1 MTRKVPRTRT
11 SIGVL
16 HEGRDRHA
24 WPEQLYRY
32 VEHYFWEPQHLI
44 KTQNAALAAR
54 RRGER
59 RIEAFYR
66 LIRSQEVPLNFA
78 LNLLLRI
85 VPTGVRVAF
94 LLQFLADR
102 PPPAIPE
109 PVLLHAEDHPFTQP
123 DVLLQTKTQRFFVEL
138 KITGSASITQI
149 EKYAR
154 LHAHLDR
161 QDSPREPYL
170 CFLTPGP
177 IERGWRPGSE
187 RPRLVREGLQ
197 GFARIA
203 LKNRKPSFRQLTET
217 IGPSPGASYD
227 AVIEAIRI
235 GHATWQ
241 TIGDCLNGERDRRD
255 LRGGEIAD
263 MMNALIG
270 DFLTDLEARGLWT
283 TRPSGGD

>member
-1 MTRKVPRTRT
+1 MATKAKRRGT

-16 HEGRDRHA
+16 HEGRDRHT

-44 KTQNAALAAR
+44 KTQKAALGAR

-59 RIEAFYR
+59 HIEAFYR

-78 LNLLLRI
+78 LNLVLRI
-85 VPTGVRVAF
+85 VPPGVRVAF
-94 LLQFLADR
+94 LRQFYADL
-102 PPPAIPE
+102 PPPPMPE
-109 PVLLHAEDHPFTQP
+109 PELLHAEDHPFTQP

-138 KITGSASITQI
+138 KVSGSASINQI

-161 QDSPREPYL
+161 LDSPHEPYL

-177 IERGWRPGSE
+177 IERGWRPGLE
-187 RPRLVREGLQ
+187 RPLLVRDGLQ
-197 GFARIA
+197 GFARKA
-203 LKNRKPSFRQLTET
+203 LKNRKPSFRQLTEM

-227 AVIEAIRI
+227 AVIESIRI

-241 TIGDCLNGERDRRD
+241 TIGDCLSSERDRRD
-255 LRGGEIAD
+255 LHGGEIAD
-263 MMNALIG
+263 VLNALIG
-270 DFLTDLEARGLWT
+270 DFLTDIEARGLWT
-283 TRPSGGD
+283 RRPSAGD